1 MMSFRSTR
9 EGAGFGH
16 AAANGAPLPWW
27 AGPTAA
33 PMLCGEPLGL
43 GRPVAALSPED
54 HSRDGRFQVL
64 QGPLDPP
71 VPLLKAPVAQQQP
84 ERGLPELLNLSVAH
98 QGKGKKGSEHSA
110 TVALQSPFAIYN
122 GRFELGLGQSMIS
135 ADNSYAD
142 QHYGLLSP
150 YPMGATPGGRMLI
163 PLNMPTEAPIY
174 VNAKQ
179 YDAIVRRRCAR
190 AKAERENRLVKARKP
205 YLHESRHQHALR
217 RPRGSGGRFLNTKKQ
232 SNGKDAGGGS
242 KATFS
247 NPLMRQVASPSSE
260 IQQSDLGNPSS
271 VSSLSG
277 SEVSSMYDR
286 EDMDHYHS
294 LDHLCT
300 PFFTPL
306 PSIMDGDHGVVG
318 NPFKWAAASEV
329 CCDLLKA

>member
-1 MMSFRSTR
+1 MSNLISVWFTR
-9 EGAGFGH
+9 
-16 AAANGAPLPWW
+16 
-27 AGPTAA
+27 TI
-33 PMLCGEPLGL
+33 
-43 GRPVAALSPED
+43 PE
-54 HSRDGRFQVL
+54 HFCVL
-64 QGPLDPP
+64 WHLT
-71 VPLLKAPVAQQQP
+71 
-84 ERGLPELLNLSVAH
+84 S
-98 QGKGKKGSEHSA
+98 GKGGKGSEHSA

-135 ADNSYAD
+135 ANNLYTD
-142 QHYGLLSP
+142 QHYGLHSP
-150 YPMGATPGGRMLI
+150 YPTGATPGGRMLI

-179 YDAIVRRRCAR
+179 YDAILRRRRAR

-205 YLHESRHQHALR
+205 YLHESRHLHALR
-217 RPRGSGGRFLNTKKQ
+217 RPRGTGGRFLNTKKE
-232 SNGKDAGGGS
+232 SNGKDAVGGS

-277 SEVSSMYDR
+277 SEVSSMYDH
-286 EDMDHYHS
+286 EDVDHYHS
-294 LDHLCT
+294 LDHLHT

-306 PSIMDGDHGVVG
+306 PSIMDGEHGVG